1 MIAAR
6 ARQKPRSYP
15 ISDTALKAKESTKIE
30 AREKEEQEGE
40 PETNREIE
48 VEKTKRL
55 GTAQEASPVADL
67 RGTRMNKP
75 FPQQD
80 WRVSPHCF
88 EWVRVSF
95 GIDVTSEGPILFVG
109 GERTLMPQVQDSSP
123 FPRKR

>member
-1 MIAAR
+1 M
-6 ARQKPRSYP
+6 
-15 ISDTALKAKESTKIE
+15 KIE
-30 AREKEEQEGE
+30 ARETEEQEGE
-40 PETNREIE
+40 PKTGREIE
-48 VEKTKRL
+48 VEKMKRL

-109 GERTLMPQVQDSSP
+109 GERTLMPRVQVSSP
-123 FPRKR
+123 FPARDSDSST